1 MIEMVTAATLAEYE
15 QFIQTSQK
23 GHFLQSSRW
32 GKVKSSW
39 KWQGA
44 GSALYPD
51 VRRPRPCLRQPR
63 PQNAGGADPR
73 RGRAGGKI
81 SGLFA
86 DDGPGYLQRRQGIY
100 RDYEG
105 LGV

>member
-39 KWQGA
+39 KWEA
-44 GSALYPD
+44 VVS
-51 VRRPRPCLRQPR
+51 
-63 PQNAGGADPR
+63 
-73 RGRAGGKI
+73 RGEDLSLI
-81 SGLFA
+81 H
-86 DDGPGYLQRRQGIY
+86 I
-100 RDYEG
+100 
-105 LGV
+105 